1 MIFISIALIL
11 AVTAT
16 SSPAAPPSAAAPE
29 AGPSAPATPVAPP
42 AEPPAPRATSDP
54 ATYGF
59 RFIPAAPKD
68 PQAEPLIYAV
78 YLNDRTLHS
87 GGTIRIKVVT
97 TPDVV
102 KVVSRGGG
110 RGGPI
115 AEIAPGDFEASGA
128 LPVIPLIAQG
138 ATVNLQFVATGAD
151 GKSVTVTVP
160 VRLR

>member
-11 AVTAT
+11 AVSATA
-16 SSPAAPPSAAAPE
+16 SPAPLPSASTPE
-29 AGPSAPATPVAPP
+29 ARPSAPASLP
-42 AEPPAPRATSDP
+42 AEPPTPRATGDP

-59 RFIPAAPKD
+59 RFIPPAPKD

-115 AEIAPGDFEASGA
+115 AEIAPGDFEASGP